1 MLDASG
7 ETLEHLGLT
16 RSEFI
21 SLFNDETKILA
32 EMTAEQV
39 NARIHEMKRA
49 ISVLRVH
56 SLAATEDLANRK
68 QKMSRAER
76 ESLAKDDAK
85 YKPKVVE
92 PGETTMKQTKEQKM
106 LDGLMKCGLSYAA
119 AGKMVYGDSW
129 VNDRESNP

>member
-68 QKMSRAER
+68 QKMSRLER
-76 ESLAKDDAK
+76 EALQKDDAK
-85 YKPKVVE
+85 YKPKIQD
-92 PGETTMKQTKEQKM
+92 PLETTVKQTKEQQM
-106 LDGLMKCGLSYAA
+106 MDRMMKIGLSYAA
-119 AGKMVYGDSW
+119 AGKMVYGENW
-129 VNDRESNP
+129 VNDRESNA